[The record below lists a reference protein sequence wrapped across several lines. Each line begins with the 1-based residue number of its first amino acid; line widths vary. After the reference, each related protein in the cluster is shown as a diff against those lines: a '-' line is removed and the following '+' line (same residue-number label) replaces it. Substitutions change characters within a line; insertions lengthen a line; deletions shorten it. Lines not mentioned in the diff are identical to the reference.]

1 MNIITLKCCCI
12 FGKGD
17 STDWEQDFDLTE
29 EEITRL
35 KAAAKTGTSF
45 MNADSVS
52 DIYER
57 LYDIIVSEA
66 TEQLLEDD
74 EDIQEEYGEEDDFRA
89 DELYEYRIDYPE
101 SF

>member
-1 MNIITLKCCCI
+1 MKTLTFKCYCI

-17 STDWEQDFDLTE
+17 STDWEQDFELTE
-29 EEITRL
+29 EEIVRL
-35 KAAAKTGTSF
+35 REEAENGSSF
-45 MNADSVS
+45 MNAEDVS

-57 LYDIIVSEA
+57 LYDIVVTEA

-74 EDIQEEYGEEDDFRA
+74 EDIQEEYGDDEDFRA